1 MATAAAESMDKA
13 AHDSLNRA
21 TERALEWLSK
31 ALRNG
36 LKNGRFRTWPDR
48 ENDGALWR
56 DGERIGRVYRRHDG
70 RWQWFPQI
78 GDCKTGACGG
88 KEVAKAELERRAAL
102 FPVNN
107 R

>member
-1 MATAAAESMDKA
+1 MTARCGATVRGSP
-13 AHDSLNRA
+13 
-21 TERALEWLSK
+21 
-31 ALRNG
+31 G
-36 LKNGRFRTWPDR
+36 
-48 ENDGALWR
+48 
-56 DGERIGRVYRRHDG
+56 VYRRHDG

-88 KEVAKAELERRAAL
+88 KEVAKAELERCAAL